1 MKIQK
6 EGVFAGRR
14 LPPPLSSP
22 RLGAGARV
30 MEWAGFGVRE
40 ENSMNERLEGAALYR
55 SMVKVWDPAAGEWVV
70 TAEAVD
76 TLEGLVSW
84 AALGVGASAESK
96 GGGGA
101 DPFFALVADAAARVV
116 APPYHAEDIALY
128 IRESFGLSDEERVSV
143 VPVAGGEST
152 TWSVLESFMWR
163 EEQGELNAAER
174 VQWQQIARRFLSH
187 PYGSFLN
194 PA

>member
-1 MKIQK
+1 
-6 EGVFAGRR
+6 
-14 LPPPLSSP
+14 
-22 RLGAGARV
+22 
-30 MEWAGFGVRE
+30 
-40 ENSMNERLEGAALYR
+40 MNERLEGGPLYR
-55 SMVKVWDPAAGEWVV
+55 AMVKVWHPVAGEWAV

-84 AALGVGASAESK
+84 AALGVGASAENSGR
-96 GGGGA
+96 GGQ
-101 DPFFALVADAAARVV
+101 DPFFALVADAARVV
-116 APPYHAEDIALY
+116 SPPYRAEDIAVY
-128 IRESFGLSDEERVSV
+128 IREAFGLSGEERVSV
-143 VPVAGGEST
+143 APVAGGESS

-194 PA
+194 RREG

>member
-1 MKIQK
+1 
-6 EGVFAGRR
+6 
-14 LPPPLSSP
+14 
-22 RLGAGARV
+22 
-30 MEWAGFGVRE
+30 
-40 ENSMNERLEGAALYR
+40 MNERLEGTSLYR
-55 SMVKVWDPAAGEWVV
+55 AMVKVWDPAAGEWVV

-116 APPYHAEDIALY
+116 APPYRAEDIALY

-143 VPVAGGEST
+143 TPVPDEESS
-152 TWSVLESFMWR
+152 TWSVLESFIWR
-163 EEQGELNAAER
+163 EAQGGLNAAEQ
-174 VQWQQIARRFLSH
+174 VQRQKIARRFLSH

-194 PA
+194 RRES

>member
-1 MKIQK
+1 
-6 EGVFAGRR
+6 
-14 LPPPLSSP
+14 
-22 RLGAGARV
+22 
-30 MEWAGFGVRE
+30 
-40 ENSMNERLEGAALYR
+40 MNEDVALYR
-55 SMVKVWDPAAGEWVV
+55 AMVKVWDPAAGEWVV

-84 AALGVGASAESK
+84 AALGVGASAESR

-101 DPFFALVADAAARVV
+101 DPFFALVADVAARVV
-116 APPYHAEDIALY
+116 SPPYRAEDIALY
-128 IRESFGLSDEERVSV
+128 IRESFALSNGELVSV
-143 VPVAGGEST
+143 VPVAGGESA

-163 EEQGELNAAER
+163 DEQEGLSAAER
-174 VQWQQIARRFLSH
+174 VQWQQIARRFLYH

>member
-1 MKIQK
+1 
-6 EGVFAGRR
+6 
-14 LPPPLSSP
+14 
-22 RLGAGARV
+22 
-30 MEWAGFGVRE
+30 
-40 ENSMNERLEGAALYR
+40 MNERMEGATLYR
-55 SMVKVWDPAAGEWVV
+55 AMVKAWDPAAGEWVV

-76 TLEGLVSW
+76 TLKGLVSW
-84 AALGVGASAESK
+84 AALGVGASAASSGR
-96 GGGGA
+96 GGQ
-101 DPFFALVADAAARVV
+101 DRFFALVADAAARVV
-116 APPYHAEDIALY
+116 SPPYRAEDIAVY
-128 IRESFGLSDEERVSV
+128 IRESFGLSDDERVSV
-143 VPVAGGEST
+143 APVASGESA

>member
-1 MKIQK
+1 
-6 EGVFAGRR
+6 
-14 LPPPLSSP
+14 
-22 RLGAGARV
+22 
-30 MEWAGFGVRE
+30 
-40 ENSMNERLEGAALYR
+40 MNERLEGAALYR
-55 SMVKVWDPAAGEWVV
+55 AMVKVWDPAAGEWVV

-76 TLEGLVSW
+76 TLDGLVSW
-84 AALGVGASAESK
+84 AALGMGASAESS
-96 GGGGA
+96 GGGGQ
-101 DPFFALVADAAARVV
+101 DRFFALVADAAARVV
-116 APPYHAEDIALY
+116 SPPYRAEDIALY
-128 IRESFGLSDEERVSV
+128 IRESFGLSDDERVSV
-143 VPVAGGEST
+143 VPVAGGESS

>member
-1 MKIQK
+1 M
-6 EGVFAGRR
+6 
-14 LPPPLSSP
+14 
-22 RLGAGARV
+22 
-30 MEWAGFGVRE
+30 
-40 ENSMNERLEGAALYR
+40 
-55 SMVKVWDPAAGEWVV
+55 

-84 AALGVGASAESK
+84 AALGVGASGESR

-101 DPFFALVADAAARVV
+101 DPFFALVADVAARVV
-116 APPYHAEDIALY
+116 SPPYRAEDIEVY
-128 IRESFGLSDEERVSV
+128 IRESFGLSDKELVSV

-163 EEQGELNAAER
+163 EEQGELNTEER
-174 VQWQQIARRFLSH
+174 VQWQQIASRFLYH